1 MTRRKNCFGKKQ
13 KELKSKRKKKYSDDS
28 GFDVSLFDRRKKNGN
43 IKFIFINFERYLIL
57 CTISFFFLLCLAQKC
72 VECVLVCLMMII
84 TGDSPMLFFPFVL
97 IRRLHCVYTFQSKTS
112 KKNVQ

>member
-57 CTISFFFLLCLAQKC
+57 CTISFFFPFMFSTEMCWMCACVPYDDYYGWQSNALFPFRFNSAIALCLHIS
-72 VECVLVCLMMII
+72 E
-84 TGDSPMLFFPFVL
+84 
-97 IRRLHCVYTFQSKTS
+97 
-112 KKNVQ
+112 